1 MSLLIMSST
10 VVSSMVMSV
19 PAVNLL
25 AVQVEATVGTLSALT
40 LAAVLAVAAV
50 VKLRRPRDTAR
61 EFAQLGLPMSDR
73 LATVVPVVELLAA
86 ATLLLRPMVGALVAG
101 LLLVS
106 FTLVLLEVLQNQ
118 EAGSEPVSCACFGSL
133 SRRPVSPATVARNI
147 GLLTLAGMS
156 ALTPS
161 LAAPDLA
168 SLMVVSTLA
177 LVISV
182 AGQLL
187 WMRSRIG
194 ALWSVQLAGELIA
207 DTAGPVGFGAG
218 EHSRSRV
225 SEEQS

>member
-1 MSLLIMSST
+1 MSVPVIVST
-10 VVSSMVMSV
+10 VVDSMIMSV
-19 PAVNLL
+19 PAVNLV

-50 VKLRRPRDTAR
+50 MKLRRPRDTAR
-61 EFAQLGLPMSDR
+61 EFAQLGLPMADR

-86 ATLLLRPMVGALVAG
+86 AALLMRPMVGALVAG

-106 FTLVLLEVLQNQ
+106 FTLVLLEVVQNQ
-118 EAGSEPVSCACFGSL
+118 EAGSEPVSCSCFGSL

-168 SLMVVSTLA
+168 SLVVVSTLA
-177 LVISV
+177 VVIAV

-194 ALWSVQLAGELIA
+194 ALWSVQLAGELVA
-207 DTAGPVGFGAG
+207 DTAGAGGRGAG
-218 EHSRSRV
+218 ERSRSRV